1 MTKSKITGFSGSWQ
15 SGIATLYLDPG
26 GPVPCDNAPTVRA
39 LASMFPNVISQ
50 GHSID
55 VSSIIGKEVL
65 WVYDDMGL
73 MLGGLALPDQEEV

>member
-1 MTKSKITGFSGSWQ
+1 MKLSKITGFAGSWQ
-15 SGIATLYLDPG
+15 SGVATIYLDDE
-26 GPVPCDNAPTVRA
+26 PVPCENAPTVRA

-73 MLGGLALPDQEEV
+73 MLGGLALPEEVEA